1 MEQFKDELPNYI
13 YNYLNQNF
21 EIKDHQKEA
30 FNRFAFY
37 LNT

>member
-1 MEQFKDELPNYI
+1 MEQFNDELPKYMDN
-13 YNYLNQNF
+13 NLNLNF